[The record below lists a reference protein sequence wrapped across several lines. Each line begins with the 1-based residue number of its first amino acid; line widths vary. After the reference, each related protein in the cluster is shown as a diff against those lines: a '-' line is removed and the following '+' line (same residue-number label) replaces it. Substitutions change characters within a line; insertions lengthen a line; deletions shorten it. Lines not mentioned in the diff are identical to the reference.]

1 MPRGTGKYGSAGH
14 RNLAVLKYLVDEG
27 TWKNPSQ
34 IGRSSGGFNPADVTK
49 ILNDFLARKYI
60 KPRPAENPQA
70 KTEYHITEIGRET
83 YESFKEFLAAPGRK
97 HMLGMK
103 EDKEK

>member
-1 MPRGTGKYGSAGH
+1 MARRTGKYGTPAQ
-14 RNLAVLKYLVDEG
+14 RNLAVLDFLVRTG
-27 TWKNPSQ
+27 NWVNANQ
-34 IGRSSGGFNPADVTK
+34 IRMGSGGFNPADVTK

-60 KPRPAENPQA
+60 EPRPAENPQA
-70 KTEYHITEIGRET
+70 KTEYRITEIGRET